1 MVVCCTAAVA
11 PPVATIPFD
20 PDDWVVMVVF
30 STVTLDPSPATST
43 AELNP

>member
-1 MVVCCTAAVA
+1 MVVCRTVAVA
-11 PPVATIPFD
+11 PPVATTPFE